1 MIQTEWIHLC
11 FQRQIS
17 WRDASSFAA
26 VCFMVSSSIPL
37 LETRKSWYKTMSED
51 QRKMIDRLKNL
62 SCYRLSQGG
71 SQFKDIKNHFEE
83 LIKVD
88 RCRERK

>member
-1 MIQTEWIHLC
+1 
-11 FQRQIS
+11 
-17 WRDASSFAA
+17 
-26 VCFMVSSSIPL
+26 
-37 LETRKSWYKTMSED
+37 
-51 QRKMIDRLKNL
+51 MIDRLKNL

-88 RCRERK
+88 RKREKIKIHLLKYTYIYNLENFVFVKCIESDFHSNFMG